1 MARIGAQSTTMDM
14 VARECGI
21 SKRTLY
27 ETFPDKRTLIMDIVA
42 RVHENHRREFERI
55 FAEADNNFEAL
66 LRVFRILRDH
76 VQSTTM
82 AFYDDIR
89 RLYPD
94 IHEHH
99 EANERHHVEGFAKVL
114 EKAKEQGFVEQ
125 YIQTDVAAT
134 IFFVTMRNLKDD
146 ELIGLMK
153 LNDLQVLDVAF
164 FNFMRGI
171 ATLKG
176 IEYITNHIIENK
188 EYNYKKA

>member
-76 VQSTTM
+76 LQSTAMT
-82 AFYDDIR
+82 FYDDIR

-94 IHEHH
+94 IHERHK
-99 EANERHHVEGFAKVL
+99 AQERHHTEGFARVL
-114 EKAKEQGFVEQ
+114 EQAKEQGFVEQ
-125 YIQTDVAAT
+125 HVRTDIAST
-134 IFFVTMRNLKDD
+134 IFFVTLQSLKND
-146 ELIGLMK
+146 ELVKSMGF
-153 LNDLQVLDVAF
+153 NDLQVLDGAF
-164 FNFMRGI
+164 FNFLRGI
-171 ATLKG
+171 ATLRG
-176 IEYITNHIIENK
+176 IEYIDNHVLENK